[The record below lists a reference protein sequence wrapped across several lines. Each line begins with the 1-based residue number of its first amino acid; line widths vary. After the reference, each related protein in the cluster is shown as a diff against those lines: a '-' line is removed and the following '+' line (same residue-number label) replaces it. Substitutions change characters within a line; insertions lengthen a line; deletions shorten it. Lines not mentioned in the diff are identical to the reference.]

1 MLPVGFAKNA
11 GKASSLLAIGLV
23 APLLPILSSG
33 VASADPAIVITEV
46 WSGGSVNGTYAAD
59 WFELT
64 NTSAS
69 AVDITGWKV
78 DDNSNLFAN
87 AAPLAG
93 VTSIPAG
100 KSVVFIEGGA
110 PKIPPFEAAWFG
122 ASVPPGTLIGY
133 YTGAGLGFGSGG
145 DAVNV
150 FDATGVAVTSVTFGA
165 AGTATTFDNAAGL
178 AGAISTLSVTGT
190 NGAFVSFNAA
200 ETGSPATITSPPS
213 FTSVDLSN
221 YVRVGRYNLPE
232 PLTTT
237 PPDGTSLLAQE
248 VSGVTYNP
256 VTDSLFVIGDGS
268 TSVVQVSKTGVLI
281 DSMTLAPG
289 GSPQGTE
296 FYDTEGLTYVG
307 GGNQFVLVEERDRQV
322 VQFTYTPG
330 ATLTRAMTQTVD
342 LGTFVDNTGLEG
354 LTYDPLTGGFIPVKE
369 ISPIGVFQT
378 DVDFGA
384 GTATNGS
391 PSTVNSTDLFNPT
404 LAGLSDLAD
413 VYALSN
419 LPSLAGETQE
429 GNLLLL
435 SQEDGRIVNIDRSG
449 IVSSSLTIV
458 SDPGNALSVP
468 NQQHEGLTMDHAG
481 NIYVVSENGG
491 GSIDVPQ
498 LWVYAPSLVP
508 NVAPTAVD
516 LNNQVTSFDE
526 NTSTATRLKVA
537 DVVVT
542 DDGLG
547 TNLLS
552 VTGPD
557 AASFEVDSNGLY
569 VKAGT
574 VLDYES
580 KTSYTV
586 SVEADDV
593 SLGATPDVTSTPYV
607 LAVNDIVV
615 ESTTLPWLVVS
626 EISPWSSTGSPYL
639 ADWFEVTNNGGA
651 AVDLTG
657 YRFDDNSNA
666 FGSSVQLTGVSS
678 IEPGQSVVFVEG
690 TATTAAALATAWF
703 GASVPGSFVIGS
715 YTGGGIGLSTGGD
728 SVNLFDPLGNRV
740 TGVSFGVAATGFTF
754 DNTDGVG
761 GTTIP
766 FPVVPTLSVAGLNG
780 AFLASDGIETG
791 SPGTKATTLRVTEVS
806 PWSSG
811 AGSPY
816 GADWFEV
823 SNIGAAPV
831 DITGWQMDDNSNSPV
846 GAVALNG
853 ITAITAGQ
861 SVVFIEGNA
870 TTTGPF
876 TTAWFGSS
884 VPTTLVLGTYTGSG
898 VGLSSTSDA
907 VNLFDAADNRIV
919 GVSFGA
925 STTGFTFNNA
935 AGSVGA
941 ISTLSAIGVT
951 GGFLAEDGLETGS
964 PGGIVN
970 VIAPTIVPASDWM
983 VEGNSGTVAVDVPVT
998 LSAPSNRPITVEWN
1012 TLFAPG
1018 APAGQADAGIDYVAG
1033 SGTLTFAPGETAKTV
1048 QVLINGDTV
1057 DETSEYFVVRF
1068 HSAPHAVLGG
1078 FLGLGFGGILNDDN
1092 TIVPG
1097 STSVAEGSSGTTAI
1111 NVPVT
1116 MLVPSGLTVTV
1127 EWTTTVAVGGPAGQ
1141 ATAGIDYVTVSGLA
1155 TLLPGETATTVTI
1168 LVNGDAVIEP
1178 DEYFVV
1184 SFSNPTNATIG
1195 GFFGLGFG
1203 QILNDD

>member
-1 MLPVGFAKNA
+1 MSSIGFVKNA
-11 GKASSLLAIGLV
+11 GRVSSLLAVGLV
-23 APLLPILSSG
+23 APLLPLLG
-33 VASADPAIVITEV
+33 ATAASADPAIVITEV
-46 WSGGSVNGTYAAD
+46 WSGGSSNGTYAAD
-59 WFELT
+59 WFELS

-87 AAPLAG
+87 AATLAG

-110 PKIPPFEAAWFG
+110 PKIPPFQTAWFG
-122 ASVPPGTLIGY
+122 ATVPPGTLIGH
-133 YTGAGLGFGSGG
+133 YTGAGLGLGSGG
-145 DAVNV
+145 DAVNI
-150 FDATGVAVTSVTFGA
+150 FDAAGVAVTSVTFGA

-178 AGAISTLSVTGT
+178 AGAISSVSVAGT

-200 ETGSPATITSPPS
+200 ETGSPATITNPPS
-213 FTSVDLSN
+213 FTGVDLST

-268 TSVVQVSKTGVLI
+268 TSIVQVSKTGALI
-281 DSMTLAPG
+281 DSMTLEPG

-307 GGNQFVLVEERDRQV
+307 GGNQFVFVEERDRQV
-322 VQFTYTPG
+322 VQFTYAPG
-330 ATLTRAMTQTVD
+330 TTLTRAMTQTVD
-342 LGTFVDNTGLEG
+342 LGTFEDNTGLEG
-354 LTYDPLTGGFIPVKE
+354 LSFDPLTGGFIPVKE
-369 ISPIGVFQT
+369 ISPLGVFQT

-391 PSTVNSTDLFNPT
+391 ASTVNSTNLFNPS

-413 VYALSN
+413 AYALSN

-435 SQEDGRIVNIDRSG
+435 SQEDGRIVNIDRTG
-449 IVSSSLTIV
+449 TISSTLTIV
-458 SDPGNALSVP
+458 SDPGNPLSVP

-481 NIYVVSENGG
+481 NLYVVSENGG

-508 NVAPTAVD
+508 NAAPTAVD
-516 LNNQVTSFDE
+516 LTNQVTSLDE

-547 TNLLS
+547 SNALS
-552 VTGPD
+552 VVGAD

-569 VKAGT
+569 LKAGT
-574 VLDYES
+574 VLDFET

-586 SVEADDV
+586 SVGADDV
-593 SLGATPDVTSTPYV
+593 SLGATPDATSVAFV
-607 LAVNDIVV
+607 LAVNDVIN
-615 ESTTLPWLVVS
+615 ESVTLPWLVVS
-626 EISPWSSTGSPYL
+626 EISPWSSGSSSYA
-639 ADWFEVTNNGGA
+639 ADWFEITNNGGA
-651 AVDLTG
+651 AVSLTG
-657 YRFDDNSNA
+657 YRVDDNSNS
-666 FGSSVQLTGVSS
+666 FGNSILLNGVPS
-678 IEPGQSVVFVEG
+678 IAPGQSVVFVEG
-690 TATTAAALATAWF
+690 TAATASALAASWF
-703 GASVPGSFVIGS
+703 GASVPGTFVIGS
-715 YTGGGIGLSTGGD
+715 YTGGSIGLSTGGD
-728 SVNLFDPLGNRV
+728 SVNLFDSVGNRV
-740 TGVSFGVAATGFTF
+740 TGVSFGVSTTGFTF
-754 DNTDGVG
+754 DNTAGAG
-761 GTTIP
+761 STTIP
-766 FPVVPTLSVAGLNG
+766 LPVVSALSVAGVNN
-780 AFLASDGIETG
+780 AFLAAGAVETG
-791 SPGTKATTLRVTEVS
+791 SPGTSATTLRVSEAS

-823 SNIGAAPV
+823 TNTGAGPI

-846 GAVALNG
+846 GAVALTG
-853 ITAITAGQ
+853 VTAIASGQ
-861 SVVFIEGNA
+861 SVVFLEGNA
-870 TTTGPF
+870 SIPALF
-876 TTAWFGSS
+876 ATAWFGTS
-884 VPTTLVLGTYTGSG
+884 VPNTLVLGTYSGSG
-898 VGLSSTSDA
+898 VGLSSGSDA

-925 STTGFTFNNA
+925 ATAGFTFDNA
-935 AGSVGA
+935 AGSTGA
-941 ISTLSAIGVT
+941 ISTLSAAGVT
-951 GGFLAEDGLETGS
+951 GGFLAEDGIETGS

-970 VIAPTIVPASDWM
+970 VIPPTIVPASGWM
-983 VEGNSGTVAVDVPVT
+983 TEGNSGTVAVDVPVT

-1012 TLFAPG
+1012 TTFAPG
-1018 APAGQADAGIDYVAG
+1018 APAGQADAATDYVAG

-1048 QVLINGDTV
+1048 QVLLNGDTD
-1057 DETSEYFVVRF
+1057 DEASEYFVVRF
-1068 HSAPHAVLGG
+1068 HDPAHAVLGG

-1097 STSVAEGSSGTTAI
+1097 DASVVEGASGTTAI
-1111 NVPVT
+1111 TVPVT
-1116 MLVPSGLTVTV
+1116 MSVPSSLLITV
-1127 EWTTTVAVGGPAGQ
+1127 EWTTTIAVGGPTGQ
-1141 ATAGIDYVTVSGLA
+1141 ADAGVDYITISGLA
-1155 TLLPGETATTVTI
+1155 TFLPGETATTVTI
-1168 LVNGDAVIEP
+1168 FVNGDSVVEP

-1184 SFSNPTNATIG
+1184 SFSNATNATIG